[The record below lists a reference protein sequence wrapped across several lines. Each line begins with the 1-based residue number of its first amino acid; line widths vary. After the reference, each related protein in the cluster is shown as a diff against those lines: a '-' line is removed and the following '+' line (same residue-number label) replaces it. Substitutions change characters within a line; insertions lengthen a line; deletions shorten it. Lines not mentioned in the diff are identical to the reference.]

1 MPRCI
6 LAALFVCMT
15 GWVVTLCAQQPGSP
29 GGNYHRV
36 WAVTPLVGSG
46 KPGDPIRPMFV
57 PAEPAA
63 ASDRSGVLGY
73 QMQLSDDGKFALVE
87 FVFATPAAFQAVLQT
102 EAAARGISV
111 QNASAQNATVTATPG
126 PSASGPGP
134 SAAQTALQ
142 GAVPGLV
149 MFERGNATQSAVLA
163 EFTKYKASF
172 TFDRLRPVSVE

>member
-6 LAALFVCMT
+6 LAALFVYVSGCA
-15 GWVVTLCAQQPGSP
+15 VTLCAQQPGSA

-57 PAEPAA
+57 AAEPAA
-63 ASDRSGVLGY
+63 ASDRSGVLAY

-87 FVFATPAAFQAVLQT
+87 LVFATPAAFQAALQT

-111 QNASAQNATVTATPG
+111 PTASAANATVTAATG
-126 PSASGPGP
+126 PSAV
-134 SAAQTALQ
+134 QTALQ
-142 GAVPGLV
+142 GAVAGLT